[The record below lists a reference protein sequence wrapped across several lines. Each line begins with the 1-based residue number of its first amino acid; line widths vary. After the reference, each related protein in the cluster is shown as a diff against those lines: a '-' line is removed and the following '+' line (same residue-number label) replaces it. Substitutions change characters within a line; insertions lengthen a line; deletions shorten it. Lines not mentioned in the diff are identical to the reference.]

1 MKNSYLNG
9 MFNFRV
15 YLCDKKTKKKYI
27 VNKSKKKRKIRKQYV
42 KRFTIYTY

>member
-15 YLCDKKTKKKYI
+15 YLCDKKKYI
-27 VNKSKKKRKIRKQYV
+27 VNKSKKKEK
-42 KRFTIYTY
+42 

>member
-15 YLCDKKTKKKYI
+15 YLCDKKTKTNTLLI
-27 VNKSKKKRKIRKQYV
+27 NRKKKEK
-42 KRFTIYTY
+42 